1 MAIPPRDHRVT
12 WNYLV
17 MIIGKLGEAWDH
29 VQGVQGKGSFRPT
42 LQEAKCTLDR
52 QLPGSLGSE
61 YQDQEFAAIVRSL
74 LFYSHSISE
83 AQEWY
88 PL

>member
-1 MAIPPRDHRVT
+1 
-12 WNYLV
+12 

-29 VQGVQGKGSFRPT
+29 VQGIQGKGSFSQT
-42 LQEAKCTLDR
+42 LQETKCTLDR

-61 YQDQEFAAIVRSL
+61 YQDQELDAIVRSL
-74 LFYSHSISE
+74 LFYSHPISG